1 MHEET
6 LRLRTAKLGPNHRQT
21 LTSRNT
27 LATAYEALGRRAEA
41 EALRRETLAVRRR
54 TTPGNSP
61 MLAADLDGLGHNLLE
76 QKRWSEAEPLL
87 RECLAIREA
96 KLADDWR
103 RFDALGL
110 LGAARMGLGEYTAA
124 EPMVVHGYEGM
135 KARAA
140 TIPAPSKARL
150 DQAAGRVVR
159 LYEAWGK
166 PEKATEWKNKLG
178 LSDLP
183 ADVFAR
189 P

>member
-1 MHEET
+1 M
-6 LRLRTAKLGPNHRQT
+6 
-21 LTSRNT
+21 
-27 LATAYEALGRRAEA
+27 
-41 EALRRETLAVRRR
+41 RRR

-61 MLAADLDGLGHNLLE
+61 ILAADLDGLGHNLLE

-110 LGAARMGLGEYTAA
+110 LGAARMGRGEYTAA
-124 EPMVVHGYEGM
+124 EPMVVLGYEGM

-150 DQAAGRVVR
+150 DEAAGRVVR

-183 ADVFAR
+183 DDVFAR